1 MDFSFWKTKRENRG
15 DGSECS
21 VQQVWSNWLFVRN
34 VKNSMI
40 EVVILGFAHML
51 RITLVDI

>member
-21 VQQVWSNWLFVRN
+21 VQQMWSNWLFVRN

>member
-1 MDFSFWKTKRENRG
+1 MDFSFWKTKRENRV
-15 DGSECS
+15 DVSECI
-21 VQQVWSNWLFVRN
+21 VQQMWSNWLFVRN

-40 EVVILGFAHML
+40 EVVILGFVHML